1 MLQPAADAL
10 ALAVR
15 DGALGKLAVERADG
29 APIVASPLGDALE
42 SAGFRPTPRGLRDP
56 RIVLRDLGR
65 SPLMP
70 ISRRA
75 ATVAIAAVA
84 LALAAALT
92 ACSSSSGSGGSSGL
106 QQAMAST
113 SGGSAATAEFQY
125 GNMARLRELGIVDA
139 KRKPVIDTRWQQV
152 VGYGSGQF
160 LSLAIGLKKVIALDL
175 LAADST
181 VMIGTPPNTAIRI
194 SGGVDKAAMTA
205 KLKSLGAEPRTFG
218 STTGLSLAADN
229 EINRTPA
236 LANSGLVNQLDQVV
250 VDDDSMTSSPN
261 GATLQQA
268 LGRGTS
274 LLDTGA
280 YHDLADCLGDVIAAD
295 IRPAPASDTSTAEF
309 AVGVRD
315 PGSKSGVDHEVLCA
329 LPRDGKSTT
338 LRTALSKHLALS
350 AIDPTTRAPISQYA
364 TRSQVGSSGAAVQV
378 VLTMKPD
385 GPVGFLLDS
394 VLRGAL
400 PAWDGTCQP
409 QAQVTHRC

>member
-1 MLQPAADAL
+1 
-10 ALAVR
+10 
-15 DGALGKLAVERADG
+15 
-29 APIVASPLGDALE
+29 
-42 SAGFRPTPRGLRDP
+42 
-56 RIVLRDLGR
+56 
-65 SPLMP
+65 MP

-75 ATVAIAAVA
+75 ATVAFAA
-84 LALAAALT
+84 LAVTLEAALT

-139 KRKPVIDTRWQQV
+139 TRKPVIDTRWQQV

-160 LSLAIGLKKVIALDL
+160 FSLAIGLKKVISLDL

-205 KLKSLGAEPRTFG
+205 KLKSLGAKPRTFG

-268 LGRGTS
+268 LGSGTS

-315 PGSKSGVDHEVLCA
+315 PGSKSGVDHEVLVRPAARWEAHRAAHCPQQA
-329 LPRDGKSTT
+329 PRAVRD
-338 LRTALSKHLALS
+338 RPDHARADLAVREHITGRLV
-350 AIDPTTRAPISQYA
+350 R
-364 TRSQVGSSGAAVQV
+364 R
-378 VLTMKPD
+378 
-385 GPVGFLLDS
+385 
-394 VLRGAL
+394 RGAGCADDEVGRPGRL
-400 PAWDGTCQP
+400 PARFGLARRAAGLGRHVPTAGASDTPLLMPEGDTVWLPHT
-409 QAQVTHRC
+409 AWTRRCADAN